1 LKIEKGGKSA
11 MRINNQDVLFGM
23 AVVKIA
29 SECSLTIP
37 VLRGQIEEASETCLS
52 SDEAHIVEVPIALPI
67 GIGVFQG
74 KCPFWMVM
82 KILERYPVFLGTYRK
97 VMERIGISFP
107 DDEKNFITLTLFGLG
122 CLFPSNPNITDV
134 STDQVPLLFKKLR
147 REPDEFVQESIRIIS
162 KINPD
167 WWKTISAIRN
177 DLRLEQSSWNM
188 FVFLLKLLLEE
199 TNTLSNLTEEDF
211 EEIEE
216 FLNSRK
222 RGQ

>member
-1 LKIEKGGKSA
+1 
-11 MRINNQDVLFGM
+11 
-23 AVVKIA
+23 
-29 SECSLTIP
+29 
-37 VLRGQIEEASETCLS
+37 
-52 SDEAHIVEVPIALPI
+52 
-67 GIGVFQG
+67 
-74 KCPFWMVM
+74 
-82 KILERYPVFLGTYRK
+82 
-97 VMERIGISFP
+97 
-107 DDEKNFITLTLFGLG
+107 
-122 CLFPSNPNITDV
+122 
-134 STDQVPLLFKKLR
+134 LR